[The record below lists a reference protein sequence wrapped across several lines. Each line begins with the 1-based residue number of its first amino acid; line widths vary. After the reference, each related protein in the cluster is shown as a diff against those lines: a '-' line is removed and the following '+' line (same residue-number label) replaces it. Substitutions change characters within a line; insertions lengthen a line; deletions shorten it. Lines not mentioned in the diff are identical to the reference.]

1 MVETLG
7 GGKKIYDI
15 HDKSKF
21 DSMITQKDLNH
32 RGIGKLYAP
41 HRNPWGSIWKDWQS
55 DHEKFMEDVK
65 EFNIVVQ
72 AGGCFGM
79 YPALYGTYFN
89 EVYTFEPDPLNFYCL
104 DKNCQG
110 DKFHK
115 YEGGL
120 GNSDRSDW
128 MLNHLGDAGGHYL
141 THYEIGDVKKGRLE
155 ASGKPG
161 TVQMYKLDDLDLPG
175 LDLLHLD
182 TEGSGSV
189 DAIVMGGYETIKK
202 YLPVIVAEWGGGNLE
217 NKLTNLGYVEKYVHH
232 RDTKMDSVFVVQ

>member
-1 MVETLG
+1 MIETLG

-21 DSMITQKDLNH
+21 DSMITEKELNH
-32 RGIGKLYAP
+32 RGIGKLYMP
-41 HRNPWGSIWKDWQS
+41 HKNPWFQIWNDWQR
-55 DHEKFMEDVK
+55 DYKKFMDNVK

-120 GNSDRSDW
+120 GNSNRGDW
-128 MLNHLGDAGGHYL
+128 MLNHLEIAGGHYL

-161 TVQMYKLDDLDLPG
+161 TVQMYKLDDLDLPA
-175 LDLLHLD
+175 LDLIHLD
-182 TEGSGSV
+182 TEGSGSI

-202 YLPVIVAEWGGGNLE
+202 YLPVIVTEWGGGNLE
-217 NKLTNLGYVEKYVHH
+217 NKLTNLGYIEKYVHH
-232 RDTKMDSVFVVQ
+232 KDTKMDSVFVVQ